1 MELSQVSFEPMNEV
15 HNKEAKILEKLL
27 NAIKNRE
34 KLEDIYDEFLKDVE
48 THFSFEEKLMEE
60 YGFFAKI
67 PHTMEYDRIL
77 SELYERKN
85 HLDDYEKLEKYFN
98 ENFIPWLN
106 NHIAT
111 MDTVTA
117 GFFSKL
123 RYQNII

>member
-1 MELSQVSFEPMNEV
+1 MQLQQISFEPMNEV

-48 THFSFEEKLMEE
+48 THFSFEQKLMNE

-67 PHTMEYDRIL
+67 PHKMEHDRIL
-77 SELYERKN
+77 NELKQIKN
-85 HLDDYEKLEKYFN
+85 HLDEYENLEKYFD
-98 ENFIPWLN
+98 ESFIPWLN

-117 GFFSKL
+117 GFFSQIGVK
-123 RYQNII
+123 I

>member
-1 MELSQVSFEPMNEV
+1 MQLKQISFEPMNEV
-15 HNKEAKILEKLL
+15 HNKEVKILKKLF

-48 THFSFEEKLMEE
+48 THFSFEQKLMNE

-67 PHTMEYDRIL
+67 PHKMEHDRIL
-77 SELYERKN
+77 NELKQIKN
-85 HLDDYEKLEKYFN
+85 HLDEYENLEKYFD
-98 ENFIPWLN
+98 ESFIPWLN

-117 GFFSKL
+117 GFFSQIGVK
-123 RYQNII
+123 I

>member
-1 MELSQVSFEPMNEV
+1 MQLQQISFEPMNEV
-15 HNKEAKILEKLL
+15 HNKEVKILKKLL

-48 THFSFEEKLMEE
+48 THFSFEQKLMNK

-67 PHTMEYDRIL
+67 PHKMEHDRIL
-77 SELYERKN
+77 NELKQIKN
-85 HLDDYEKLEKYFN
+85 HLDEYENLEKYFD
-98 ENFIPWLN
+98 ESFIPWLN

-117 GFFSKL
+117 GFFSQIGVK
-123 RYQNII
+123 I